1 MTAPENTF
9 NYRIGGLDLLSCQ
22 LAEPAP
28 GFAPDQKMNF
38 NLQLKHQIMDKESA
52 IGVICTIKTT
62 HDESGHDLATF
73 TGRMVFQ
80 VDDLAKFT
88 KKEGNGQIG
97 LPKDLINNLNGVTIS
112 TLRGMMWATF
122 KGTYLHR
129 AVLPIVNPEGFQQG
143 QQA

>member
-62 HDESGHDLATF
+62 HDESGQDLATF

-80 VDDLAKFT
+80 VDDLSKHT
-88 KKEGNGQIG
+88 KKDDNGQIG
-97 LPKDLINNLNGVTIS
+97 LPKDLINNVNGVTIS